1 MNPSPPALHARTLD
15 VFAVRHGETAW
26 NVEGRI
32 QGTADSALTD
42 RGVAQARAVARR
54 LARERLDAIYSS
66 DLGRA
71 RDTALHLAAEARL
84 EVRLDAGLRERA
96 YGVLEGKTWDEI
108 VAGDAESV
116 RRLREDPDWVVPGG
130 ESLAQFH
137 ERVTSALERILGRA
151 HGSAIAVVTHGGVL
165 GILYRVANGLSL
177 RAPRTYTVV
186 NAGVN
191 HLRHAAGRWN
201 VVLWGDAEH
210 LASDGA
216 EDGRSGGK
224 GRSAP

>member
-1 MNPSPPALHARTLD
+1 LKPSPLALHARAVD
-15 VFAVRHGETAW
+15 VFAVRHGETTW

-32 QGTADSALTD
+32 QGTGDSALTD

-54 LARERLDAIYSS
+54 LAHERLDAIYSS

-84 EVRLDAGLRERA
+84 EVRFDAGLRERA
-96 YGVLEGKTWDEI
+96 YGVLEGKTWGEL
-108 VAGDAESV
+108 VASDAESV
-116 RRLREDPDWVVPGG
+116 RRLREDPEWVIPGG

-137 ERVTSALERILGRA
+137 ERVLSALERILA
-151 HGSAIAVVTHGGVL
+151 QTHGSAIAVVTHGGVL

-177 RAPRTYTVV
+177 GTRPTYTPV

-201 VVLWGDAEH
+201 VVRWGDADH
-210 LASDGA
+210 LAPDGV
-216 EDGRSGGK
+216 EDGRSGGG